1 MRNGFLGARG
11 FRFLFLVCLGI
22 SLIGLGVAFAEQENL
37 EPLEQRIDQ
46 LESEVQRLRE
56 SPSVSPALSETLI
69 QPCSGC
75 PSSYSAAQSSRYPTV
90 ALGGFF
96 QADWGW
102 FNQDAVNLAT
112 VGDIQD
118 GADFR
123 RARLNAHGDVWENVG
138 YMAEFDF
145 GFPGR
150 PSFMDVYLDI
160 RDLPLLG
167 SVRIGQW
174 RQPFGMGG
182 QTSVKELTFLE
193 RGLPFAFLPFRQI
206 GIGFRNHS
214 QDEDVTWAASMFRF
228 PTDAFGGN
236 VGDNGGYALA
246 TRVTA
251 LPWYSED
258 ETRLVHL
265 GAGYSFGD
273 PANDKVR
280 YRNQPEFFVSETGG
294 AALVPAGVSPSVP
307 PFVDT
312 GSIATTNFNLFNAE
326 GGLVLGSLYLQSEAI
341 YALVNQT
348 GGPDLSFSGAYAMA
362 GYFLTGEVRSYNRK
376 AGVFGR
382 VKPLNNFSS
391 ASGGGAWEVAAR
403 WSYLDL
409 NDKNIAGGQLNDV
422 TLGLNWY
429 LNPRTKFQFNYIHAF
444 LDNPTFGNSDADIF
458 AWRGQIDF

>member
-1 MRNGFLGARG
+1 MRNGFLSEHVAKQW
-11 FRFLFLVCLGI
+11 L
-22 SLIGLGVAFAEQENL
+22 LIGLFAASTWSSVTADEEVSGTL
-37 EPLEQRIDQ
+37 AQRVEQ

-56 SPSVSPALSETLI
+56 PPRPMPALSESPLL
-69 QPCSGC
+69 QCAGC
-75 PSSYSAAQSSRYPTV
+75 LEGYSQADVAPFPTI

-96 QADWGW
+96 QTDWGW
-102 FNQDAVNLAT
+102 FNQDTANLAT

-123 RARLNAHGDVWENVG
+123 RARLNAHGDAWGNVG
-138 YMAEFDF
+138 YMVEFDF
-145 GFPGR
+145 AFAGR
-150 PSFMDVYLDI
+150 PNFMDVYMDI
-160 RDLPLLG
+160 KDLPLLG
-167 SVRIGQW
+167 KLRIGQW
-174 RQPFGMGG
+174 RQPFGMDG

-206 GIGFRNHS
+206 GLGFQNHS
-214 QDEDVTWAASMFRF
+214 ADESVTWAASVFRF

-236 VGDNGGYALA
+236 VGDNGGHALA

-251 LPWYSED
+251 VPWSTVD
-258 ETRLVHL
+258 GSQLLHL

-273 PANDKVR
+273 PANARVR

-294 AALVPAGVSPSVP
+294 ADLVPAGVPASVP

-312 GSIATTNFNLFNAE
+312 GPIAARNFNLLAAE
-326 GGLVLGSLYLQSEAI
+326 GGLLLGSLYMQSEAI
-341 YALVNQT
+341 YALVNQS
-348 GGPDLSFSGAYAMA
+348 GGPDLSFSGVYVMA
-362 GYFLTGEVRSYNRK
+362 GYFLTGEVRPYNRK

-382 VKPLNNFSS
+382 VKPLENFSS
-391 ASGGGAWEVAAR
+391 SGGRGAWELAGR

-409 NDKNIAGGQLNDV
+409 NDRNIVGGRLNDV
-422 TLGLNWY
+422 TLGMNWY

-444 LDNPTFGNSDADIF
+444 LESPAFGGSDADIF

>member
-1 MRNGFLGARG
+1 LPG
-11 FRFLFLVCLGI
+11 
-22 SLIGLGVAFAEQENL
+22 
-37 EPLEQRIDQ
+37 
-46 LESEVQRLRE
+46 
-56 SPSVSPALSETLI
+56 
-69 QPCSGC
+69 
-75 PSSYSAAQSSRYPTV
+75 YSKTQDPQFPTI

-102 FNQDAVNLAT
+102 FNQDAVNIAT

-123 RARLNAHGDVWENVG
+123 RARLNAHGDVWGNVG
-138 YMAEFDF
+138 YMVEFDF
-145 GFPGR
+145 AFAGR
-150 PSFMDVYLDI
+150 PSFMDVYMDI
-160 RDLPLLG
+160 KDLPLLG
-167 SVRIGQW
+167 KLRIGQW
-174 RQPFGMGG
+174 RQPFGMDG

-206 GIGFRNHS
+206 GLGFQQHS
-214 QDEDVTWAASMFRF
+214 QDESVTWAGSVFRF

-246 TRVTA
+246 TRVTSV
-251 LPWYSED
+251 LWSTED
-258 ETRLVHL
+258 GNQLLHV
-265 GAGYSFGD
+265 GGGYSFGD
-273 PANDKVR
+273 PANDRVR

-294 AALVPAGVSPSVP
+294 ADLVPAGVPTSVP

-312 GSIATTNFNLFNAE
+312 GSIATTNFNLFAVE
-326 GGLVLGSLYLQSEAI
+326 GGLVLGSLYVQSEAI
-341 YALVNQT
+341 YALVSQA
-348 GGPDLSFSGAYAMA
+348 GGPNLSFSGAYVHA

-382 VKPLNNFSS
+382 VKPLDNFGTY
-391 ASGGGAWEVAAR
+391 GGRGAWELASR
-403 WSYLDL
+403 WSYIDL
-409 NDKNIAGGQLNDV
+409 NDNNIAGGRLNDV

-444 LDNPTFGNSDADIF
+444 LADPTFGDSDADVF